1 LSNETKRCSPRCE
14 FFRCGQKALTFQ
26 RGDTYCRWADDY
38 CRGAACNYTTCV
50 KGRLLQNGICGLTV
64 KRITNEEK
72 LPEEAGE
79 VKIKLKGK
87 TLRRLGKDIDELF

>member
-38 CRGAACNYTTCV
+38 CRGAACNYTICV